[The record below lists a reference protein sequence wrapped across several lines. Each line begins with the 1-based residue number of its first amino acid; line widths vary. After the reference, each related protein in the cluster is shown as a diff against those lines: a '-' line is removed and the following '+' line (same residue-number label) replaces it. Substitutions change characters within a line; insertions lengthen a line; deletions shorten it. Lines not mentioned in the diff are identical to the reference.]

1 MQKLPVKLEREP
13 LVDAVFE
20 VRVNLDTSLADVL
33 PGFLMHELGPNL
45 PITRLPAADLPL
57 PVRRQDPKLQFAT
70 ILRIEWDNYFISC
83 GDRNVVIS
91 CKLPYPKWPSFKD
104 AILKIM
110 SHVALLKLK
119 GSVERYSLKYIN
131 ILDAGDFADQIGKIS
146 MNVQLGGI
154 DVKKQQVS
162 LQVHDE
168 FEDIVHIYSIVTG
181 AQARSFDGQQFSGV
195 LVDIDSIR
203 RVDVPSLSVFAAD
216 LESGLDELRA
226 ENKQRFFNCLKSATI
241 EEMGAIY
248 E

>member
-1 MQKLPVKLEREP
+1 MQQLPVKLEREP

-20 VRVNLDTSLADVL
+20 VRVSVDTSLADVL
-33 PGFLMHELGPNL
+33 PGFLMHKLGGNL

-83 GDRNVVIS
+83 GDRNIVII

-104 AILKIM
+104 AIIEIM
-110 SHVALLKLK
+110 SHIAVLKLE

-131 ILDAGDFADQIGKIS
+131 IIDAGDFADQIGKIS
-146 MNVQLGGI
+146 MDVQLGGI
-154 DVKKQQVS
+154 DVTKQQIS

-168 FEDIVHIYSIVTG
+168 VEDIVHIYSIVTG
-181 AQARSFDGQQFSGV
+181 AQARSSGGQQFSGV

-203 RVDVPSLSVFAAD
+203 KVDVPNLSEFAAD
-216 LESGLDELRA
+216 LESGLDELRK
-226 ENKQRFFNCLKSATI
+226 ENKQRFFNCLKDTTI
-241 EEMGAIY
+241 EELGAIY